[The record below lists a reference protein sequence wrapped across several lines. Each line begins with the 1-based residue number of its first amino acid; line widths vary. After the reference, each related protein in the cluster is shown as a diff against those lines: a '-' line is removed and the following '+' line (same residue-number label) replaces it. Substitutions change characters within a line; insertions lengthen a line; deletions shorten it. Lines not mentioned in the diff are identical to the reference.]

1 VLPAL
6 VEIRVLATR
15 PARYTSP
22 TFIGAVRSDADVLF
36 PGNPRRSSMVRCLPA
51 ASTRQR
57 NHRLNSKR
65 SMSLRFA
72 TTLLVFLGLA
82 GCGTTRW
89 TDTARTATEQM
100 LVSDA
105 IDRAVSRID
114 FKAMSGQSVYLDTT
128 YLNTV
133 TDKDYLISTLRQHM
147 LASGCVMEPA
157 KDQALF
163 VVEARAGAV
172 GTDRH
177 DVLYGIP
184 ALNLPVAPVAGAPTA
199 TPEIALAR
207 RTDQKGVAKVAV
219 FAYHRETGQ
228 PVWQSGV
235 DTIASKA
242 QNSWWFGV
250 GPLQKGTIYDK
261 AQFAGRDVRFPFIAR
276 QKKDEP
282 RTVRVTRETQFN
294 DPKLLAMRPSDELSK
309 FGESLR
315 LSPSSTVGGNESSFS
330 TTSVQDWLKSSVWA
344 EPAAPASVSAVS
356 ESAVISTPPSMMPQ
370 STTGTLTNNPATE
383 PIPAAKLLGPLIR

>member
-1 VLPAL
+1 
-6 VEIRVLATR
+6 
-15 PARYTSP
+15 
-22 TFIGAVRSDADVLF
+22 
-36 PGNPRRSSMVRCLPA
+36 
-51 ASTRQR
+51 
-57 NHRLNSKR
+57 
-65 SMSLRFA
+65 MSHRFA
-72 TTLLVFLGLA
+72 SLAILLVGFA

-105 IDRAVSRID
+105 IERSVSQID
-114 FKAMSGQSVYLDTT
+114 FKPMQGQKVFLDTA
-128 YLNTV
+128 YLSTV

-147 LASGCVMEPA
+147 LASGCVMEMA
-157 KDQALF
+157 KDRADF
-163 VVEARAGAV
+163 IVEARAGAV

-219 FAYHRETGQ
+219 FAYHRESGR

-235 DTIASKA
+235 DTIASRA
-242 QNSWWFGV
+242 QNSWLFGI
-250 GPLQKGTIYDK
+250 GPTQKGTIYEK
-261 AQFAGRDVRFPFIAR
+261 AQFAGGEFRFPLFAR
-276 QKKDEP
+276 KKEEAK

-294 DPKLLAMRPSDELSK
+294 DPNLLALRPSDELSR

-315 LSPSSTVGGNESSFS
+315 SPAPAPSGPADSSSSL
-330 TTSVQDWLKSSVWA
+330 TNVSVQDWLKSSVWA
-344 EPAAPASVSAVS
+344 QPAAPGSVSSIS
-356 ESAVISTPPSMMPQ
+356 ENSVISTPPSMMP
-370 STTGTLTNNPATE
+370 PAVSQPE
-383 PIPAAKLLGPLIR
+383 PMPAAKLLGPLIR

>member
-1 VLPAL
+1 MSFRFACIAIAL
-6 VEIRVLATR
+6 VG
-15 PARYTSP
+15 
-22 TFIGAVRSDADVLF
+22 F
-36 PGNPRRSSMVRCLPA
+36 
-51 ASTRQR
+51 
-57 NHRLNSKR
+57 
-65 SMSLRFA
+65 
-72 TTLLVFLGLA
+72 A

-105 IDRAVSRID
+105 IERSVSKID
-114 FKAMSGQSVYLDTT
+114 FKPMAGQSVFLDTS
-128 YLNTV
+128 YMNTV

-147 LASGCVMEPA
+147 LASGCIMEPT
-157 KDQALF
+157 KEQAQF
-163 VVEARAGAV
+163 IVEARAGAV

-184 ALNLPVAPVAGAPTA
+184 AISLPVAPVQGVPTA

-219 FAYHRETGQ
+219 FAYHRDTGR

-250 GPLQKGTIYDK
+250 GPIQKGTIYDK
-261 AQFAGRDVRFPFIAR
+261 AQFAGRDFRFPLLAR
-276 QKKDEP
+276 KKKEEP

-294 DPKLLAMRPSDELSK
+294 DPKVLAMAPGDELSK
-309 FGESLR
+309 YGQELLATSSKLNAPTANEP
-315 LSPSSTVGGNESSFS
+315 LSTS
-330 TTSVQDWLKSSVWA
+330 TSVQEWLKGSVWNQ
-344 EPAAPASVSAVS
+344 PTAPVSVASMS
-356 ESAVISTPPSMMPQ
+356 EQGVISTPPSG
-370 STTGTLTNNPATE
+370 SAPATGAVGGSS
-383 PIPAAKLLGPLIR
+383 PIEVAPTAKLLGPLIR